1 MRSRSFAFFIFSLI
15 LFAAAAVGLQA
26 SEPAAAV
33 SETTP
38 AAVSAPASDASAEI
52 TDVSKRPL
60 KVAIYSKSM
69 KKKRLAAIIET
80 DELFECI
87 PVSAEDIRNGILD
100 KFDFVLLP
108 GGTARGQA
116 RDMQPEGVEKLKEFV
131 HKGNGYLGV
140 CAGAYFPMH
149 QGFLNGN
156 TKSPKWARGIEQLDL
171 ELTEEGI
178 EIFGEEYRGMQ
189 KVRYAN
195 GPVFDVNID
204 PNMPQVDILAWFR
217 SEVALNGT
225 PAGIQV
231 NSPAMARTIYG
242 KGLVITFSPHP
253 EDSETLKYFFPK
265 ALRYMAGKL
274 NKIPQTETNAEANA
288 KSQTKTTADAH

>member
-1 MRSRSFAFFIFSLI
+1 MRSRSFAFSFFSLI

-26 SEPAAAV
+26 SEPAAV
-33 SETTP
+33 SETAP
-38 AAVSAPASDASAEI
+38 AATAPASDVSAEI
-52 TDVSKRPL
+52 EDVSKRPL

-87 PVSAEDIRNGILD
+87 PVSAADIRNGILD
-100 KFDFVLLP
+100 KCDFVLLP
-108 GGTARGQA
+108 GGSARAQA
-116 RDMQPEGVEKLKEFV
+116 KDMQPEGVEKLKKFV
-131 HKGNGYLGV
+131 HEGNGYLGV
-140 CAGAYFPMH
+140 CAGAYFPIH

-171 ELTEEGI
+171 ELSEEGI
-178 EIFGEEYRGMQ
+178 AIFGEEYRGMQ

-204 PNMPQVDILAWFR
+204 PDMPQVDILAWFR

-231 NSPAMARTIYG
+231 NSPAMARTTYG
-242 KGLVITFSPHP
+242 KGMVITFSPHP

-274 NKIPQTETNAEANA
+274 NKIPQTETNAETNA
-288 KSQTKTTADAH
+288 ESQTETAADAH

>member
-1 MRSRSFAFFIFSLI
+1 MRSRSFAFSFFSLI

-26 SEPAAAV
+26 SEPAAV
-33 SETTP
+33 SETAP
-38 AAVSAPASDASAEI
+38 AATAPASDVSAEI
-52 TDVSKRPL
+52 EDVSKRPL

-87 PVSAEDIRNGILD
+87 PVSAADIRNGILD
-100 KFDFVLLP
+100 KCDFVLLP
-108 GGTARGQA
+108 GGSARAQA
-116 RDMQPEGVEKLKEFV
+116 KDMQPEGVEKLKKFV
-131 HKGNGYLGV
+131 HEGNGYLGV
-140 CAGAYFPMH
+140 CAGAYFPIH

-178 EIFGEEYRGMQ
+178 AIFGEEYRGMQ

-231 NSPAMARTIYG
+231 NSPAM
-242 KGLVITFSPHP
+242 
-253 EDSETLKYFFPK
+253 
-265 ALRYMAGKL
+265 
-274 NKIPQTETNAEANA
+274 
-288 KSQTKTTADAH
+288 